1 MAAAFRRPH
10 FGLLSSAEQARL
22 VDCDRAKMQSI
33 LTFFHTKLH
42 SRERPQPDGSG
53 MRTIH
58 LDTPTFLTAM
68 DTKMTTDTKQ
78 HSLLQR
84 VLSEHPALLVTSLYF
99 VASSIGLVYSWAFL
113 RGFGINI
120 FHYAEISD
128 FLLASLKEP
137 FTWLLTLLGVLMVTL
152 DNALSRRVAQ
162 TSKGR
167 FFRWYAS
174 KRYRQI
180 NFILAA
186 IAIIIFLFAYAQKAE
201 RDVREGAGD
210 LVTVH
215 LTDGSPPKRL
225 IILATTVKF
234 IIFYEHATQRV
245 DIHPNESILMLSF
258 TSPEAPDANPP
269 AKKIE
274 SKIAP

>member
-1 MAAAFRRPH
+1 

-22 VDCDRAKMQSI
+22 IDCDRAKMQSI
-33 LTFFHTKLH
+33 LTFFSTKVH
-42 SRERPQPDGSG
+42 SRERIQPHASG
-53 MRTIH
+53 MRPIH
-58 LDTPTFLTAM
+58 LEAPTLLTAM

-78 HSLLQR
+78 HSLLQQA
-84 VLSEHPALLVTSLYF
+84 LSEHPAFLLTSLYF

-113 RGFGINI
+113 RGFDINI
-120 FHYAEISD
+120 LHYAEISD

-137 FTWLLTLLGVLMVTL
+137 LTWLLTLMGCLSVIL
-152 DNALSRRVAQ
+152 DNAMSRRVAQ
-162 TSKGR
+162 KSRGR

-174 KRYRQI
+174 KRYRQVNYI
-180 NFILAA
+180 AA
-186 IAIIIFLFAYAQKAE
+186 VIAIIIFLLAYAQRAE
-201 RDVREGAGD
+201 REVRDGAGD

-258 TSPEAPDANPP
+258 TSPEAPEANQP
-269 AKKIE
+269 AKKTE
-274 SKIAP
+274 PKITP